1 MEKEFTKV
9 RWRHSK
15 QRSPFICNIYRIV
28 GKLPIARLPPG
39 GPSSRR
45 KKQPVEG
52 GTISQSKLNMHN
64 SIMHKTAEPTI
75 LSLC

>member
-15 QRSPFICNIYRIV
+15 QRSPFIFNIYLIV

-52 GTISQSKLNMHN
+52 GPISQSKSEMHDSMIN
-64 SIMHKTAEPTI
+64 KTAEPTI

>member
-1 MEKEFTKV
+1 MEREFTKV

-15 QRSPFICNIYRIV
+15 QRSHLICNIYLIA

-52 GTISQSKLNMHN
+52 GTISQSKSDMHDC
-64 SIMHKTAEPTI
+64 IMPKDAEPHI

>member
-1 MEKEFTKV
+1 MQRIMEREFTKV

-15 QRSPFICNIYRIV
+15 QRSHLICNIYLIA

-52 GTISQSKLNMHN
+52 GTISQTKSDM
-64 SIMHKTAEPTI
+64 MHKTAEPMI
-75 LSLC
+75 ICLC

>member
-15 QRSPFICNIYRIV
+15 QRSPFIFNIYLRV

-52 GTISQSKLNMHN
+52 GTISQSKSDMHDC
-64 SIMHKTAEPTI
+64 IMHKAAEPPI